1 MFAKNKTSFRKY
13 LQRRRQRKR
22 DQLQKILAKLKTNK
36 KRPASE
42 NNDQNEGKKLRPEK
56 RPNP

>member
-1 MFAKNKTSFRKY
+1 MKEMKT
-13 LQRRRQRKR
+13 
-22 DQLQKILAKLKTNK
+22 
-36 KRPASE
+36 RPASE